1 MSKKFIVIVS
11 HPIQYHAV
19 LWRNMAKLED
29 VDFEVWFC
37 SDHGQK
43 KSLDKDF
50 GVAFKWDIP
59 LTNGYKHRFWKNIGF
74 GNGFFKYIN
83 LGMIVKLIFSKT
95 DFVYFHG
102 VNNFSAY
109 SCFWISKLKRS
120 KTIIRNIAHLL
131 DYSDFN
137 GTKFKLRNLIYGSVF
152 RKATVCLYI
161 GKHNKDFYKHF
172 KVQEDRLVHAPHVVD
187 NEFFREKSL
196 DLESQIELKKEM
208 GIDTDGLVLLFCG
221 KFISIKQP
229 LMLLNA
235 YIDSELIN
243 KSTILLVG
251 DGNLK
256 DEMIRVSE
264 KLDRKNALK
273 KILFLGFQNQSELP
287 KIYSITDVI
296 ILPSKRETWGLVVN
310 ESLIFEIATIVGD
323 GVGCG
328 PELVE
333 NKTGYIINHKS
344 VDELKRA
351 IERMVNEPSLT
362 HEFKKNTLNIIN
374 NWSINEFIKSI
385 KLIING

>member
-1 MSKKFIVIVS
+1 MSKKIIVIVS

-235 YIDSELIN
+235 YIDSDLIN